1 LLVSAPFVD
10 TSAGN
15 DAGRSYVVWGRT
27 ATTAIDLS
35 NVVTGTGGF
44 AINGE
49 TQFDDSGFSV
59 ASAGDIDGDGL
70 VDLIIS
76 AAYSSANGLPTAG
89 KTYVVWGKTSGSAID
104 LSNVANGTGGFVING
119 QNQVDNSGY
128 SVSSAGDVNGDGLPD
143 LLIGAPNADTGAG
156 TDAGKSYV
164 VWGKTSGSAIDLANV
179 ANGTGGFVI
188 YGQSWGENSGYS
200 ISSAG
205 DVNGDGLADL
215 IIGAYKS
222 SPAGISSAGRSYVVF
237 GKTDTKA
244 IDLSDIVS
252 GIGSPVSFSYNG
264 TDGANNYTGTSA
276 SEIILGGA
284 GNDTLSGAGG
294 TDVLLGGQGNDLL
307 IINASNITRLQASPL
322 VTADPAGFNYYQL
335 ARVDGGGGIDTL
347 AVTGGASLNLT
358 LIKQIALT
366 NPEIG
371 SRISSIEK
379 LDLATDTAANTLTI
393 SLKDV
398 VDMSG
403 MNIFNTGSG
412 WTSSALGALVAK
424 HQVVINRGA
433 NDIVDLSDG
442 SGTAGWTSVGTVLN
456 GTITYDIWNST
467 TGNAQLIIQQGST
480 VI

>member
-1 LLVSAPFVD
+1 
-10 TSAGN
+10 
-15 DAGRSYVVWGRT
+15 
-27 ATTAIDLS
+27 
-35 NVVTGTGGF
+35 
-44 AINGE
+44 
-49 TQFDDSGFSV
+49 
-59 ASAGDIDGDGL
+59 
-70 VDLIIS
+70 
-76 AAYSSANGLPTAG
+76 
-89 KTYVVWGKTSGSAID
+89 
-104 LSNVANGTGGFVING
+104 
-119 QNQVDNSGY
+119 
-128 SVSSAGDVNGDGLPD
+128 
-143 LLIGAPNADTGAG
+143 
-156 TDAGKSYV
+156 V